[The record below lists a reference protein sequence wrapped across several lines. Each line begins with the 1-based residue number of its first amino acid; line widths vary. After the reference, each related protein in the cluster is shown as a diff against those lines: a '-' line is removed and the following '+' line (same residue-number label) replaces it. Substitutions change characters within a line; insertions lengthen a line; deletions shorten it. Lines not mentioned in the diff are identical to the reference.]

1 MQKKRRFDEMA
12 STIISNQEENQ
23 KLASLF
29 NLIELIFPP
38 LGAIYDNR
46 EKPVVSQQQAFR
58 TS

>member
-12 STIISNQEENQ
+12 STIISKEDKKKGERF
-23 KLASLF
+23 F